1 MTVAGALL
9 FASLA
14 VPLAMLVACVSRR
27 ARDRMPS
34 LLALAPAPALVAAL
48 LASAGATLVLPEPP
62 FRMTLAL
69 DVPGAMLL
77 GVAALLWIV
86 AGAYASTYLRDDP
99 NAGRFAEWWLLTLT
113 GNLGVFIAADLV
125 SFYLTFSVVSL
136 AAYGLIVH
144 DGMPAS
150 RRAGIIY
157 VALAVLGEA
166 FLLMA
171 FVFMAQATPNGSL
184 LIRDAVAALPVSPW
198 RAAALALLILGFGL
212 KIGLAPAHVWMPLA
226 YTAAPIPAAAVLSG
240 AAVKAGVIGFI
251 RFLPLGT
258 AMPGWGEALAAAGIF
273 SAFYGVL
280 VGITQENPK
289 TILAYSSVSQMGL
302 VAAALGMGLAAGD
315 SGAGW
320 GASFSAAHHVLVKG
334 ALFLAIG
341 VSAAAGPRLWPMLP
355 AAVLALGLG
364 GLPFS
369 GGMLAKLAVKA
380 HHGLRGRG
388 GSLGPLSGVRERNPA
403 RCARSRDA
411 LGGIVASSDRRGAGR
426 WAVALGTPSAARAGG
441 GCRGGGGSCDTRNR
455 PLGRG
460 DRGGRRLSAAMA
472 SGEPVAADA
481 RDHSGRR
488 DAGLGLNSD
497 RRPNT
502 SLGGDDLRRSPYA
515 GGPVG
520 GARRDH
526 TCCLCPVHHRHSL
539 AVATVA
545 AGSPSAGD
553 RRPGHC
559 RGRLACNRRWWLA
572 GRLGLRRDRTVGDRQ
587 CRAAPGPIH
596 ACGRS
601 AGAAR
606 PLRSRAVR
614 RASQCCGSCRSC
626 AQLAAACRAFSPFLS

>member
-1 MTVAGALL
+1 M
-9 FASLA
+9 
-14 VPLAMLVACVSRR
+14 
-27 ARDRMPS
+27 
-34 LLALAPAPALVAAL
+34 
-48 LASAGATLVLPEPP
+48 
-62 FRMTLAL
+62 
-69 DVPGAMLL
+69 
-77 GVAALLWIV
+77 
-86 AGAYASTYLRDDP
+86 
-99 NAGRFAEWWLLTLT
+99 
-113 GNLGVFIAADLV
+113 
-125 SFYLTFSVVSL
+125 
-136 AAYGLIVH
+136 
-144 DGMPAS
+144 MPAS

-380 HHGLRGRG
+380 Q
-388 GSLGPLSGVRERNPA
+388 LG
-403 RCARSRDA
+403 D
-411 LGGIVASSDRRGAGR
+411 GIVGTLTTLSAVGSTLLMLNFLRRLVQTTPRDPATAEPTGLVRPWLIMAFA
-426 WAVALGTPSAARAGG
+426 AVAVPWVLYPASGSGTLLDVLAPETLWAALWPVLIGGVLAVGLWRWGHRLPRVPEGDVVVVGEAAIRATAPWGEAIEGADGYLRQWPVASLSLLTLVIILG
-441 GCRGGGGSCDTRNR
+441 
-455 PLGRG
+455 
-460 DRGGRRLSAAMA
+460 AAM
-472 SGEPVAADA
+472 
-481 RDHSGRR
+481 
-488 DAGLGLNSD
+488 
-497 RRPNT
+497 
-502 SLGGDDLRRSPYA
+502 
-515 GGPVG
+515 
-520 GARRDH
+520 
-526 TCCLCPVHHRHSL
+526 L
-539 AVATVA
+539 AW
-545 AGSPSAGD
+545 G
-553 RRPGHC
+553 
-559 RGRLACNRRWWLA
+559 
-572 GRLGLRRDRTVGDRQ
+572 
-587 CRAAPGPIH
+587 
-596 ACGRS
+596 
-601 AGAAR
+601 
-606 PLRSRAVR
+606 
-614 RASQCCGSCRSC
+614 
-626 AQLAAACRAFSPFLS
+626 

>member
-136 AAYGLIVH
+136 SAYGLIVH

-273 SAFYGVL
+273 SVFYGVL

-380 HHGLRGRG
+380 Q
-388 GSLGPLSGVRERNPA
+388 LG
-403 RCARSRDA
+403 D
-411 LGGIVASSDRRGAGR
+411 GIVGTLTTLSAVGSTLLMLNFLRRLVQTTPRDPATAEPTGLVRPWLIMAFA
-426 WAVALGTPSAARAGG
+426 AVAVPWVLYPASGSGTLLDVLAPETLWAALWPVLIGGVLAVGLWRWGHRLPRVPEGDVVVVGEAAIRATAPWGEAIEGADGYLRQWPVASLSLLTLVIILG
-441 GCRGGGGSCDTRNR
+441 
-455 PLGRG
+455 
-460 DRGGRRLSAAMA
+460 AAM
-472 SGEPVAADA
+472 
-481 RDHSGRR
+481 
-488 DAGLGLNSD
+488 
-497 RRPNT
+497 
-502 SLGGDDLRRSPYA
+502 
-515 GGPVG
+515 
-520 GARRDH
+520 
-526 TCCLCPVHHRHSL
+526 L
-539 AVATVA
+539 AW
-545 AGSPSAGD
+545 G
-553 RRPGHC
+553 
-559 RGRLACNRRWWLA
+559 
-572 GRLGLRRDRTVGDRQ
+572 
-587 CRAAPGPIH
+587 
-596 ACGRS
+596 
-601 AGAAR
+601 
-606 PLRSRAVR
+606 
-614 RASQCCGSCRSC
+614 
-626 AQLAAACRAFSPFLS
+626 